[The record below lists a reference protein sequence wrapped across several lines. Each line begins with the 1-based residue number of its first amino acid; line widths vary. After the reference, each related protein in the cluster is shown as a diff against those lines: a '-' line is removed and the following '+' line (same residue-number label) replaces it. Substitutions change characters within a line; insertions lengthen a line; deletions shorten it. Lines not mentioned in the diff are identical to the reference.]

1 MNMRMRIIGVISTV
15 VLMSLATAG
24 RVARAD
30 YVEASDFDFKTLL
43 QPPPADNSD
52 QWKAEIDQ
60 MLKLQAGRTDADVKR
75 IESESK
81 MTPFIFSTALG
92 SWFNPDDLPVTAK
105 FLTKVMKD
113 SAEVVS
119 TAKDDFQRIRP
130 YKTDSRLH
138 PCSDKEKS
146 YSYPSSHSTRAVT
159 ITLVLSEILPDQK
172 KAIMAEGMQIGDDRV
187 LAGQH
192 YPSDVAAGRI
202 LAKAIFDKMEQDPKF
217 IKDLN
222 EAKAECALKEPQA
235 QAAK

>member
-1 MNMRMRIIGVISTV
+1 MGMRLIGIVWAV
-15 VLMSLATAG
+15 VLLSLAMGPTAW
-24 RVARAD
+24 AD

-43 QPPPADNSD
+43 QAPPADNSD
-52 QWKAEIDQ
+52 QWKSEIDQ
-60 MLKLQAGRTDADVKR
+60 MLKLEAGRTDDDVKR

-81 MTPFIFSTALG
+81 MTPFIFSKSVG

-105 FLTKVMKD
+105 FLAKVMKD
-113 SAEVVS
+113 SAEVVGE
-119 TAKDDFQRIRP
+119 AKETFQRIRP
-130 YKTDSRLH
+130 YKATTRLH
-138 PCSDKEKS
+138 PCSEKEKS

-159 ITLVLSEILPDQK
+159 VALVLSEILPDQK

-202 LAKAIFDKMEQDPKF
+202 LAKAIFGKMEQDPKF
-217 IKDLN
+217 VKELN

>member
-1 MNMRMRIIGVISTV
+1 MRMRIIGIVSTV
-15 VLMSLATAG
+15 VFMSLVTAG

-60 MLKLQAGRTDADVKR
+60 MLKLQAGRTDDDVKR

-81 MTPFIFSTALG
+81 MTAFIFTKAVG

-113 SAEVVS
+113 SAAVVGGAKEVY
-119 TAKDDFQRIRP
+119 QRARP
-130 YKTDSRLH
+130 FKTDPRLH

-159 ITLVLSEILPDQK
+159 IALVLCELVPDQK
-172 KAIMAEGMQIGDDRV
+172 KDIMAEGMQIGDDRV

-202 LAKAIFDKMEQDPKF
+202 LAKAIFEKMKQDPKF
-217 IKDLN
+217 MKDLQQ
-222 EAKAECALKEPQA
+222 ARIECATKEPQG